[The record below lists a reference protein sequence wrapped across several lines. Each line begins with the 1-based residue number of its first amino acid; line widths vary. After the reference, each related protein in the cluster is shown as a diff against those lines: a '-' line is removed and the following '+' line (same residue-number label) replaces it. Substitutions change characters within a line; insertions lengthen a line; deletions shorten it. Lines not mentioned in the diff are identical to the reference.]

1 MDDSIDEHLNVPQAH
16 SPCHL
21 PLEQVLEK
29 STFSGDGLVLN
40 LQNLEEDL
48 APAIRPRPKS
58 SHDLR
63 STLAPSPLFVEPSER
78 SKDDINV
85 APSPITPKRPFPL
98 PISLSLQMPPRDVSS
113 TSTASLT
120 KRIPLSPKLDPSSSY
135 ASPSVLPRRS
145 RGLDF
150 SRACTNL
157 HHSTLA
163 EQSSPDSSPI
173 IGSRGVSIPSRK
185 GLFPSLSAT
194 NIPDSPGSSSNS
206 MWSQIQHA
214 DKTLM
219 SSSIGSINMME
230 SDSGSSSTDDDH
242 VMEHLEDEE
251 AIHITPYASRV
262 GNGALSSFGPAII
275 SSSGAENADS
285 RSPAASKFMS
295 FQRARFKKGRSRKS
309 SSSASG
315 HSSMHSPGSGSPP
328 LLKSIESSLSMGY
341 FPREP
346 SNTSLRSRRE
356 SLSLGTK
363 DLQLTDGEE
372 SYEGIQLRSS
382 SHDDLGRST
391 SSTPAVD
398 DRRNVIR
405 RAVTRRTNMLVCAFF
420 ITFNYQILLGLL
432 ISVSSRKPGYLHV

>member
-1 MDDSIDEHLNVPQAH
+1 MDDSIDAHLHTPH
-16 SPCHL
+16 DHLTCHL
-21 PLEQVLEK
+21 PQQPVSK
-29 STFSGDGLVLN
+29 PTISGDCLVN
-40 LQNLEEDL
+40 DLQKLEGL

-58 SHDLR
+58 SHDIR
-63 STLAPSPLFVEPSER
+63 PTLSPSPLFVEPFKR

-85 APSPITPKRPFPL
+85 APSPSTPKRPFALPL
-98 PISLSLQMPPRDVSS
+98 SLSLQMPPRDISS
-113 TSTASLT
+113 TSTAGLT
-120 KRIPLSPKLDPSSSY
+120 KRVPLSPKLDPSGSY

-173 IGSRGVSIPSRK
+173 IGSRGVTIPSRK
-185 GLFPSLSAT
+185 GLFPSLSTA
-194 NIPDSPGSSSNS
+194 NFPESPGSSSNS
-206 MWSQIQHA
+206 IWSHIQHA

-219 SSSIGSINMME
+219 SSSVGSISMME
-230 SDSGSSSTDDDH
+230 SDSGSSSSDDDH

-251 AIHITPYASRV
+251 TIHITPYTTRM
-262 GNGALSSFGPAII
+262 GNGPLGSFGPPTI
-275 SSSGAENADS
+275 SSPGAEYTGS
-285 RSPAASKFMS
+285 RSPAASKLMS
-295 FQRARFKKGRSRKS
+295 FQRARSKKVRSRKS

-328 LLKSIESSLSMGY
+328 LLKSIESNLSIGY

-372 SYEGIQLRSS
+372 SSEGMLLRSS
-382 SHDDLGRST
+382 SNDDLGRST

-398 DRRNVIR
+398 ERRTVIR
-405 RAVTRRTNMLVCAFF
+405 RAVTRRTNMLVCVF
-420 ITFNYQILLGLL
+420 L
-432 ISVSSRKPGYLHV
+432 II